1 VSATRTPTFAVVGRV
16 NKGKSS
22 VVSTLIEDESIL
34 VDKEPGTTRVCTRF
48 PFRADDGRTLCV
60 VVDTPGFEEAPRALT
75 WLRAH
80 EGTAADR
87 PALVAKLVATFR
99 GSGEFADECAL
110 LEPILAGA
118 AILYVVDAS
127 LPYRP
132 NYEAEMD
139 ILRWTG
145 RPSMALI
152 NRIGGDDHVDEWR
165 RALSQYFHVVR
176 LFDAHRSG
184 FAERVSLLR
193 AFRELDD
200 DARGAIDEA
209 IAVLRADWA
218 RRRAHGARIIAQL
231 VADALT
237 YTEEH
242 RLAEHDTP
250 DAHRAAWQ
258 EGLLES
264 LRTREHRARREVE
277 TLYRHKRLRTDE
289 DDLIAEDFD
298 RDLFAAESRRV
309 FGLDTWQIV
318 RAGAV
323 GGAAIGGTIDAAT
336 LGHSFLLGTVIG
348 GVLGGAAAY
357 WGGLQIADVTVL
369 GQSVGGRAAIVG
381 PVRDAN
387 FPWIVLDR
395 ALAHFESVAQCAHAQ
410 RDVLAI
416 ARSPGKVGTSR
427 RLDAAERSRLG
438 ALFATI
444 RDQGV
449 PVDDESVAA
458 LAERVAI
465 LLSDATEPNGA
476 L

>member
-1 VSATRTPTFAVVGRV
+1 MSEGRPPTFAVVGRV

-22 VVSTLIEDESIL
+22 VVSTLVEDDSIR

-75 WLRAH
+75 WLRAR

-87 PALVAKLVATFR
+87 AALVANFVETFR
-99 GSGEFADECAL
+99 DSGEFADERAL

-127 LPYRP
+127 LPYRA

-145 RPSMALI
+145 RPRMALI

-165 RALSQYFHVVR
+165 RALSQYFSVVR

-184 FAERVSLLR
+184 LAERVSLLR

-218 RRRAHGARIIAQL
+218 RRRERAGRVIAEL

-242 RLAEHDTP
+242 PLAEHESP
-250 DAHRAAWQ
+250 DAHRAEWQ
-258 EGLLES
+258 AAFLES
-264 LRTREHRARREVE
+264 LRRRERRARREVE
-277 TLYRHKRLRTDE
+277 TLYRHERLRRDE
-289 DDLIAEDFD
+289 GDLGAEDFD
-298 RDLFAAESRRV
+298 RDLFAEESRRV
-309 FGLDTWQIV
+309 FGLDTWQLV

-357 WGGLQIADVTVL
+357 WGGLTIAEVTVL
-369 GQSVGGRAAIVG
+369 GQSVGGRVAIVG
-381 PVRDAN
+381 PVHDAN

-395 ALAHFESVAQCAHAQ
+395 ALAHFESVAKRAHAQ

-416 ARSPGKVGTSR
+416 ARPPGKLGASSR
-427 RLDAAERSRLG
+427 IDASERSSLG

-444 RDQGV
+444 RGGGV
-449 PVDDESVAA
+449 PVAEESIEA
-458 LAERVAI
+458 LAERVAA
-465 LLSDATEPNGA
+465 LLSVVTEEA
-476 L
+476 R